1 MKNIIKET
9 GKVLLCA
16 FSIGLA
22 VIRVI
27 DAIED
32 YKKVKYE

>member
-9 GKVLLCA
+9 GKILLCA
-16 FSIGLA
+16 LSIVLA
-22 VIRVI
+22 IMRVI
-27 DAIED
+27 DAIEE

>member
-9 GKVLLCA
+9 GKILLCA
-16 FSIGLA
+16 LSIGLT
-22 VIRVI
+22 VMRVI

>member
-9 GKVLLCA
+9 GKILLCA
-16 FSIGLA
+16 LSIDLT

-27 DAIED
+27 DVIED

>member
-1 MKNIIKET
+1 MKNIIKEI
-9 GKVLLCA
+9 GKILLCA
-16 FSIGLA
+16 LSMGLA

>member
-9 GKVLLCA
+9 SKILLCA
-16 FSIGLA
+16 LSIGLA
-22 VIRVI
+22 VMRVI

>member
-9 GKVLLCA
+9 GKILLCA
-16 FSIGLA
+16 LSIGLA
-22 VIRVI
+22 VIRI
-27 DAIED
+27 INAIED

>member
-9 GKVLLCA
+9 GKTLLCA
-16 FSIGLA
+16 LSIGLA

-27 DAIED
+27 DTIED